1 VGARELYPVR
11 EKWGVGPGRHGI
23 SKTGG
28 SLTTKQPGE
37 SGDILLIRSE
47 VNLIQQIRLI
57 HAIAESDFGVAL
69 ESLQE
74 AKFQILKERFGL
86 KFAPHSAYGVDIADQ
101 IELSHTRPC
110 TSIGSVSRPLI
121 FPRAVVEYC
130 RTLWPERRQFRYSFQ
145 GLLTPPRQ
153 QLLQQWIHA
162 NLPAETFRIPKADSL
177 ISRLQKAGRSVFGMD
192 NTREWRLGNLLV
204 CSSDRG
210 RTFPVKAWDE
220 EYFRILAGSEFVLC
234 PSGDCV
240 WSYRVFEAILC
251 GAIPIAEKECPAY
264 EGFRDHYLADKAAG
278 LKWSLEDAEHN
289 YRVCVAKLTVPK
301 ITLNEELGRIIS
313 LKAAN

>member
-1 VGARELYPVR
+1 MKELYPVR
-11 EKWGVGPGRHGI
+11 EKWGVAPGRHGI
-23 SKTGG
+23 SKRGG

-37 SGDILLIRSE
+37 PGDILCIRSE

-69 ESLQE
+69 EPLQE

-86 KFAPHSAYGVDIADQ
+86 QFFPHSAYGVDITNQ

-121 FPRAVVEYC
+121 FPRAVVECC
-130 RTLWPERRQFRYSFQ
+130 RTLWPERREFRYSFQ
-145 GLLTPPRQ
+145 GLLTGSRQ
-153 QLLQQWIHA
+153 QLLQQWIQA

-177 ISRLQKAGRSVFGMD
+177 ISRLRKACGTVFGLD
-192 NTREWRLGNLLV
+192 KIREWQLGELLV

-210 RTFPVKAWDE
+210 RTFPIKAWDE

-278 LKWSLEDAEHN
+278 LKWCLEDAEYN
-289 YRVCVAKLTVPK
+289 YRLCVEKLTLPK
-301 ITLNEELGRIIS
+301 VTLNEELERIIS